1 MRGMGAKLVNDVD
14 LEQAIHE
21 GKFYV
26 VVMFYQVDT
35 PPCSHFF
42 PEFDTVS
49 LSLDHVAEFFK
60 IEVSE
65 NPSLTEV
72 LCVDHVPTTLVF
84 RNGNE
89 IGRYEGPY
97 RWQALRD
104 RIVCLL
110 KGPTV

>member
-42 PEFDTVS
+42 PEFDAVS

-110 KGPTV
+110 KGPTA